1 MLHRSL
7 SFVRLS
13 VLQLAVP
20 FSPFEPQCFCL
31 IGTGTRV
38 LGVEARGVVEAV
50 ALQSIF
56 SLAEVQV
63 VNGLRA
69 GANID
74 GRFCIAISQSTAHL
88 P

>member
-1 MLHRSL
+1 M
-7 SFVRLS
+7 
-13 VLQLAVP
+13 
-20 FSPFEPQCFCL
+20 
-31 IGTGTRV
+31 
-38 LGVEARGVVEAV
+38 LGVKARGVVEAV

-74 GRFCIAISQSTAHL
+74 VRFCIAISQSTAHL